1 MTQPTS
7 AQKSLAIE
15 AERLRTDR
23 PFAEAVRALRKDAVE
38 KLIIVDPTDQAAVM
52 NLQAYVRAID
62 ALCGEIAAQIL
73 RGTPQK
79 GPPVA

>member
-1 MTQPTS
+1 MTKPTE
-7 AQKSLAIE
+7 AQTSLAIE

-23 PFAEAVRALRKDAVE
+23 PFAEAILIMRKDAIE
-38 KLIIVDPTDQAAVM
+38 KLVSVDPNDTQAVM

-62 ALCGEIAAQIL
+62 GLCTEIASQIL

-79 GPPVA
+79 STPVA

>member
-1 MTQPTS
+1 MSEPTKD
-7 AQKSLAIE
+7 QQNLAIE
-15 AERLRTDR
+15 TERLRTDR
-23 PFAEAVRALRKDAVE
+23 PFADAVKAIRADAME
-38 KLIIVDPTDQAAVM
+38 RFNTVDPSDPSAVM

-73 RGTPQK
+73 RGTPRK

>member
-1 MTQPTS
+1 MTEADIRL
-7 AQKSLAIE
+7 AQE
-15 AERLRTDR
+15 AGRLRSDQ
-23 PFAEAVRALRKDAVE
+23 PFAEAIKAMRKDAIE
-38 KLIIVDPTDQAAVM
+38 KLVSVDPTDTPAVM

-79 GPPVA
+79 SSPVA

>member
-1 MTQPTS
+1 MSTPTT

-23 PFAEAVRALRKDAVE
+23 PFAEAVIAIRREAIERLVT
-38 KLIIVDPTDQAAVM
+38 VDPTDQAAVM
-52 NLQAYVRAID
+52 NLQAYIRAID